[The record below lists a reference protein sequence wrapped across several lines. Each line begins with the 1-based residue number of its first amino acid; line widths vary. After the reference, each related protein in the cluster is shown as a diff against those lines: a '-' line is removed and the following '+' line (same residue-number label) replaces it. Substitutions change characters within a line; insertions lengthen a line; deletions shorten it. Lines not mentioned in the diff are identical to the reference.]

1 MSFADRRKWI
11 HRSLLAAGLFVV
23 AACSSD
29 DDDDGN
35 GCGNNPTAPGCLPAG
50 DGVIEGDITASRTLF
65 SDTTYTLRGFVHVA
79 QGVTLTIQPG
89 TVIKGD
95 FAVPGSSLFILRGA
109 RIVAQG
115 TADDPIVF
123 TSSQPEGSRL
133 PGDWGGLVIVGNA
146 SANRAGD
153 IAVEGTGTYTA
164 GNDAGQNYL
173 VNYITT
179 GGNTA
184 DADNSGSLSYVR
196 VEYAG
201 FAPSQNNE
209 LNAFTFAAVGSGTQL
224 SFLQALAGLD
234 DSFEFFG
241 GTVNGN
247 HLVSYEAGDDHFDM
261 SEGYRGHLQYLIG
274 LQTTQ
279 FAQRPGV
286 GSPSSDPQGIE
297 NDGCNGGGCTNGF
310 NSAPFTTPV
319 VANFTLVGTG
329 DVASSG
335 SAGGTGVMLRRG
347 TGGWYVNGIV
357 ARWPRAGVSLR
368 DAETYARAGAT
379 AVPDLATTDL
389 AIKNVLFAQVPADVF
404 EPQAAPSTSV
414 PNPPVQSTLDLA
426 ANALVYDGTATV
438 QTLFTAFPATV
449 DNTTAASAFDWTP
462 AAGSPAATGGL
473 QAFTGKLQT
482 NAGGIAGTAYVGAA
496 QPGGPKWWQGWTSY
510 SER

>member
-1 MSFADRRKWI
+1 MSFAHRRKWI
-11 HRSLLAAGLFVV
+11 YGLPLGAAPFV
-23 AACSSD
+23 AACSND
-29 DDDDGN
+29 DDGGN

-50 DGVIEGDITASRTLF
+50 EGLIEGDITASRTLY

-79 QGVTLTIQPG
+79 QGATLTIQPG

-115 TADDPIVF
+115 TADNPIVF

-133 PGDWGGLVIVGNA
+133 PGDWGGLILVGNA

-153 IAVEGTGTYTA
+153 IAVEGTGTYTV
-164 GNDAGQNYL
+164 GNDPGQNYL

-184 DADNSGSLSYVR
+184 DADDSGSLSYVR

-224 SFLQALAGLD
+224 SYLQALAGLD

-241 GTVNGN
+241 GTVDAN

-261 SEGYRGHLQYLIG
+261 SEGYRGRLQYLIAM
-274 LQTTQ
+274 QTTQ

-310 NSAPFTTPV
+310 DSGPFTTPV
-319 VANFTLVGTG
+319 VANFTLIGTG
-329 DVASSG
+329 DLASTG
-335 SAGGTGVMLRRG
+335 SAEKRPAPARG
-347 TGGWYVNGIV
+347 
-357 ARWPRAGVSLR
+357 AGL
-368 DAETYARAGAT
+368 
-379 AVPDLATTDL
+379 
-389 AIKNVLFAQVPADVF
+389 
-404 EPQAAPSTSV
+404 
-414 PNPPVQSTLDLA
+414 
-426 ANALVYDGTATV
+426 
-438 QTLFTAFPATV
+438 
-449 DNTTAASAFDWTP
+449 
-462 AAGSPAATGGL
+462 
-473 QAFTGKLQT
+473 
-482 NAGGIAGTAYVGAA
+482 
-496 QPGGPKWWQGWTSY
+496 
-510 SER
+510 

>member
-1 MSFADRRKWI
+1 MSFAHRRKWI
-11 HRSLLAAGLFVV
+11 YAMMLAAVPLV
-23 AACSSD
+23 AACSN

-35 GCGNNPTAPGCLPAG
+35 GCSNNPTAPGCLPSG
-50 DGVIEGDITASRTLF
+50 DGVIEGDITASRTLY

-79 QGVTLTIQPG
+79 SGATLTIQPG

-109 RIVAQG
+109 RIVAEG
-115 TADDPIVF
+115 TADAPIVF

-133 PGDWGGLVIVGNA
+133 PGDWGGLIIVGNA

-184 DADNSGSLSYVR
+184 DADNSGSLRYVR

-224 SFLQALAGLD
+224 SYLQTLAGLD

-241 GTVNGN
+241 GTVNAD

-274 LQTTQ
+274 MQTTQ

-297 NDGCNGGGCTNGF
+297 NDGCEGGGCTAGR
-310 NSAPFTTPV
+310 NSTPLTTPV

-329 DVASSG
+329 DQASSG
-335 SAGGTGVMLRRG
+335 ANGGVGLMLRRG
-347 TGGWYVNGIV
+347 TGGWYVNGIL
-357 ARWPRAGVSLR
+357 ARWPNAGISVR
-368 DAETYARAGAT
+368 DAETYTRAGDTPTQDLATADLAVKNVLLVQTPTAFQPQLPPSGAT
-379 AVPDLATTDL
+379 A
-389 AIKNVLFAQVPADVF
+389 
-404 EPQAAPSTSV
+404 
-414 PNPPVQSTLDLA
+414 PPVQNSLDLA
-426 ANALVYDGTATV
+426 GNSIVQDAATTL
-438 QTLFTAFPATV
+438 QTLFTAFPTTV
-449 DNTTAASAFDWTP
+449 DNTTPVTAFDWTP
-462 AAGSPAATGGL
+462 GASSPAASGGL
-473 QAFTGKLQT
+473 QTFTGKLQA
-482 NAGGIAGTAYVGAA
+482 NAGGITGTPYVGAA